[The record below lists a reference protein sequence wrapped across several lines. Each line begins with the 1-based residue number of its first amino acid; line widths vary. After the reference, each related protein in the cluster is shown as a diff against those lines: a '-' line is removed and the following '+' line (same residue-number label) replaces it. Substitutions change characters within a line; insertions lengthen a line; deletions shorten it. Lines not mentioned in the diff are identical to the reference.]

1 MPAKSLQMQMPL
13 KTNTVICNTLE
24 SLPVIIKNVQWHEGE
39 CVLFFQG
46 KQIHS
51 VRRKW
56 GLCMYSISVTD
67 AQKLAFR
74 GSLAL
79 KCQLCSDSMHACII
93 ERSMLT

>member
-1 MPAKSLQMQMPL
+1 MGSLQMQMLL
-13 KTNTVICNTLE
+13 KTNAVICSTLE

-39 CVLFFQG
+39 FVLFFQG

-51 VRRKW
+51 VGRKW
-56 GLCMYSISVTD
+56 RLCMYSISVTD